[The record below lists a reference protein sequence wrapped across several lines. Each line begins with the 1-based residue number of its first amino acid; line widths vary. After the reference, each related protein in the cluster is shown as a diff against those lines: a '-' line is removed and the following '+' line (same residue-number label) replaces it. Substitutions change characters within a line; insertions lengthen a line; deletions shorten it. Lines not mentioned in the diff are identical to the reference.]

1 MSSEAFFL
9 DAAYAIALAS
19 PDDDFHVRA
28 VTLALNLKSRQ
39 TRMVTTQA
47 VLLEIGDS
55 LSKPRFRAAATEI
68 LSSIARDSRIE
79 VVPLTPDL
87 MRRAFDLF
95 RQRPDKGWG
104 LTDCVSFIVMN
115 EREIHQALTT
125 DEHFEQAGFVAL
137 LIH

>member
-19 PDDDFHVRA
+19 PDDDFHVPA

-95 RQRPDKGWG
+95 RQRPDKDWP
-104 LTDCVSFIVMN
+104 LTDCISFVAMKDEGIT
-115 EREIHQALTT
+115 EALTG
-125 DEHFEQAGFVAL
+125 DHHFEQAGFRAL
-137 LIH
+137 LQ

>member
-1 MSSEAFFL
+1 MPSEELFL

-19 PDDDFHVRA
+19 PHDDFHVTA
-28 VTLALNLKSRQ
+28 VKLALNLKSRQ

-55 LSKPRFRAAATEI
+55 LSKPRFRSAATEI
-68 LSSIARDSRIE
+68 LSGIARDSWIE
-79 VVPLTPDL
+79 IVSLTPDL

-104 LTDCVSFIVMN
+104 LTDCASFIVMS

>member
-1 MSSEAFFL
+1 MPSEALFL

-19 PDDDFHVRA
+19 PHDDFHVPA
-28 VTLALNLKSRQ
+28 VTLALSLKSRQ
-39 TRMVTTQA
+39 TRLVTTQA

-55 LSKPRFRAAATEI
+55 LSKPRFRPAAIEI
-68 LSSIARDSRIE
+68 LSGIARDSRIE
-79 VVPLTPDL
+79 VVPLTQDL

-104 LTDCVSFIVMN
+104 LTDCVSFIVMS

-125 DEHFEQAGFVAL
+125 DEHFEQAGFTAL
-137 LIH
+137 LNH

>member
-19 PDDDFHVRA
+19 PDDDFHVPA

-55 LSKPRFRAAATEI
+55 LSKPRFRPAAVEI

-95 RQRPDKGWG
+95 RQRPGKGWG
-104 LTDCVSFIVMN
+104 LTDCVSFIVMS